1 MRNLSTKG
9 AAIIEFPAKSRLP
22 KGRSRQFGMIE
33 ANPDKSGLFKSSTL
47 RSMIRYVVVLRAW
60 LSKVALRVAGALF

>member
-22 KGRSRQFGMIE
+22 KGRSRQFGTID
-33 ANPDKSGLFKSSTL
+33 DKSGLFKSSTL

-60 LSKVALRVAGALF
+60 LSKVAFRVAGALF